1 VPYNNDIISDDPV
14 IPTLRPYQQRVLDIM
29 ASATHG
35 QIVSPTGSGK
45 TLCIIKDV
53 ERRLK
58 DATHKVVV
66 VVAPR
71 ILLANQLCEEF
82 ITALNGS
89 VEFVPGHVHSGETHH
104 WSSTKPD
111 KIASFAELRL
121 VCNTNVVLFTT
132 YNSLRRVVESG
143 IPIDVIYYDEAHNA
157 VKRNF
162 FESVLEVDA
171 TNYYFFTA
179 TPKHTRNA
187 MGRGMNNSLV
197 YGPVLVNIPAPELV
211 NNGAILPPEVSS
223 YEVDFERIKGQFS
236 YENDRDM
243 LINLIDDID
252 APGTKI
258 LVAAP
263 SSKIM
268 FSLLSKT
275 DILNQFHDRG
285 YDVLHITSKYGAY
298 VNKTKVNREQFFDT
312 FNAWGKDS
320 NRKFVLF
327 HYSIL
332 SEGINVHGLTH
343 TIFLRQLDI
352 IQMAQTVG
360 RVIRLNKDD
369 AADIACGKIIPG
381 KFDMYR
387 KPSGK
392 VIVPVFKNY
401 GSATI
406 KRLQSLVDTIFVK
419 GLPAISVTA

>member
-1 VPYNNDIISDDPV
+1 MTF
-14 IPTLRPYQQRVLDIM
+14 TLRPHQQRAL
-29 ASATHG
+29 AALENNTHG
-35 QIVSPTGSGK
+35 QVYVPTGGGK
-45 TLCIIKDV
+45 TLVMIKDV
-53 ERRLK
+53 ERRLT
-58 DATHKVVV
+58 DSIHKVVV

-82 ITALNGS
+82 ISALNGK

-104 WSSTKPD
+104 WSSTKS
-111 KIASFAELRL
+111 KEIASFAELRL
-121 VCNTNVVLFTT
+121 TCNTNIVIFTT

-179 TPKHTRNA
+179 TPKYTHSA
-187 MGRGMNNSLV
+187 MGRGMNNSFV
-197 YGPVLVNIPAPELV
+197 YGPVLETVPAPELI
-211 NNGAILPPEVSS
+211 NNGSIIPPEVSAYS
-223 YEVDFERIKGQFS
+223 VDIERQKGQFS

-243 LINLIDDID
+243 LVNLIDDID
-252 APGTKI
+252 TVGAKI

-268 FSLLSKT
+268 FNLLTKT
-275 DILNQFHDRG
+275 DILSEFHDRG
-285 YDVLHITSKYGAY
+285 YDILHITSKYGAY
-298 VNKTKVNREQFFDT
+298 INKSKVDRETFFNT
-312 FNAWGKDS
+312 FDAWGRDP
-320 NRKFVLF
+320 NRKFVMF

-343 TIFLRQLDI
+343 TVFLRQLDV

-381 KFDMYR
+381 KFEMYR
-387 KPSGK
+387 KPAGK

-401 GSATI
+401 GAPTI

-419 GLPAISVTA
+419 GLPAISTTA

>member
-1 VPYNNDIISDDPV
+1 VTF
-14 IPTLRPYQQRVLDIM
+14 TLRPHQQRAL
-29 ASATHG
+29 AALENNTHG
-35 QIVSPTGSGK
+35 QVYVPTGGGK
-45 TLCIIKDV
+45 TLVMIKDT
-53 ERRLK
+53 ERRLT
-58 DATHKVVV
+58 DAIHKVIV

-82 ITALNGS
+82 ISALDGK

-104 WSSTKPD
+104 WSSTKS
-111 KIASFAELRL
+111 KEIAAFADLRL
-121 VCNTNVVLFTT
+121 TCNTNVILFTT

-179 TPKHTRNA
+179 TPKYTRSA
-187 MGRGMNNSLV
+187 MGRGMNNSFV
-197 YGPVLVNIPAPELV
+197 YGPVLETVPAPELI
-211 NNGAILPPEVSS
+211 NNGSIIPPEVSAYS
-223 YEVDFERIKGQFS
+223 VDIERQKGQFS

-243 LINLIDDID
+243 LVNLIDDID
-252 APGTKI
+252 TEGAKI

-268 FSLLSKT
+268 FNLLTKT
-275 DILNQFHDRG
+275 DILSEFHDRG
-285 YDVLHITSKYGAY
+285 YDILHITSKYGAY
-298 VNKTKVNREQFFDT
+298 INKSKVDRETFFNT
-312 FNAWGKDS
+312 FDAWGKDP
-320 NRKFVLF
+320 NRKFVMF

-343 TIFLRQLDI
+343 TVFLRQLDV

-381 KFDMYR
+381 KFEMYR
-387 KPSGK
+387 KPAGK

-401 GSATI
+401 GAPTI

-419 GLPAISVTA
+419 GLPAISTTA